1 MSYATITIGQIL
13 AEVNHRYFL
22 PAIQRPY
29 VWQSHHIVT
38 LIDSLMKGYP
48 ISSFM
53 FWDVNEA
60 TKNELKIYN
69 FIENWQSDMQ
79 NPPASTD
86 GRKVVL
92 VLDGQQRITSLLI
105 ATMGSFSEKA
115 KYKRRNDPGAWV
127 EKTLYLDLFKDP
139 SDDDEEDA
147 DLGVSYGLR
156 FHAHTPRNDYRNY
169 WFRLGD
175 ILNYPTE
182 DKLEELIEK
191 MHNQMHHGATAY
203 ERELSE
209 RTLRRLHQVIWVE
222 ENINYF
228 TETSSSIDRVLDIF
242 VRANDGG
249 VKLSK
254 SDLMMSMITSK
265 WVHGSARDEVFGFVS
280 HINKDLGSP
289 NAINKDFVLKA
300 CLVLCGFDV
309 RYNVSNF
316 SAQAI
321 SEVEQKWPAIK
332 DAVERTFRFLNS
344 LGITK
349 ENLTSL
355 NAVLPIA
362 YYLFHVPDVTMRGT
376 SMFEQTN
383 ARAMQR
389 WLLNSLLMGVFA
401 GTSDRTISVARAT
414 LQEAGKTSRDF
425 PETQLYDKLAIGGRQ
440 TQLDERA
447 VEDLFEL
454 GYGKAKTFLAL
465 SLIYENLDW
474 NGTLFHV
481 DHIIPQA
488 RAARRVLMGMNLP
501 EHRIQEVTSAV
512 NRLGNLQLLSSQEN
526 QEKSDLPFES
536 WITSRGETYRDQH
549 LIENAPDI
557 WMATKLPEFVRS
569 RERLIRQR
577 LLKLTEKEPA

>member
-29 VWQSHHIVT
+29 VWQPHHIVT

-53 FWDVNEA
+53 FWDVDDA

-105 ATMGSFSEKA
+105 ATRGSFSDKA

-182 DKLEELIEK
+182 ENLEELIAK
-191 MHNQMHHGATAY
+191 MQDQMHHGASAY

-242 VRANDGG
+242 VRANDGC

-265 WVHGSARDEVFGFVS
+265 WVHGSAKV
-280 HINKDLGSP
+280 
-289 NAINKDFVLKA
+289 
-300 CLVLCGFDV
+300 
-309 RYNVSNF
+309 
-316 SAQAI
+316 
-321 SEVEQKWPAIK
+321 
-332 DAVERTFRFLNS
+332 
-344 LGITK
+344 
-349 ENLTSL
+349 
-355 NAVLPIA
+355 
-362 YYLFHVPDVTMRGT
+362 
-376 SMFEQTN
+376 
-383 ARAMQR
+383 
-389 WLLNSLLMGVFA
+389 
-401 GTSDRTISVARAT
+401 
-414 LQEAGKTSRDF
+414 GKTKIIGKY
-425 PETQLYDKLAIGGRQ
+425 QYDVG
-440 TQLDERA
+440 
-447 VEDLFEL
+447 
-454 GYGKAKTFLAL
+454 
-465 SLIYENLDW
+465 
-474 NGTLFHV
+474 
-481 DHIIPQA
+481 
-488 RAARRVLMGMNLP
+488 AARHGLIPVRFQCSGLWAGQGVL
-501 EHRIQEVTSAV
+501 
-512 NRLGNLQLLSSQEN
+512 
-526 QEKSDLPFES
+526 
-536 WITSRGETYRDQH
+536 
-549 LIENAPDI
+549 
-557 WMATKLPEFVRS
+557 
-569 RERLIRQR
+569 
-577 LLKLTEKEPA
+577 